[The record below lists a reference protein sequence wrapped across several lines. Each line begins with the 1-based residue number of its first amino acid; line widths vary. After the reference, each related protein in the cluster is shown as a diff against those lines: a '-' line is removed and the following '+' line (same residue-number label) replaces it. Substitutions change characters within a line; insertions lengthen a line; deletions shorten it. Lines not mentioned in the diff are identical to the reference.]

1 MLILVFYLK
10 YICKASLFL
19 WFPRPQLNH
28 DASEC
33 NCIYCFLELLNL
45 FSASVRAIIRAS
57 YSWSKTYFPAWGWAD
72 EIFHNTDCYLT
83 LQPLLNYFSS
93 ALSPTNW
100 DNFGPPWPNTPEKG
114 SWDGWLCG
122 PIGHS
127 PLIFHLYKISIYI
140 SLEFNLIGMPPHR
153 VQSGKVIITDHL

>member
-1 MLILVFYLK
+1 MVTFLFCFFIDLNTGDIFPHTLHPLIFHL
-10 YICKASLFL
+10 SLFL
-19 WFPRPQLNH
+19 SLCFPFSFSSWRSFVKLQ
-28 DASEC
+28 
-33 NCIYCFLELLNL
+33 IWVFLP
-45 FSASVRAIIRAS
+45 SAAV
-57 YSWSKTYFPAWGWAD
+57 
-72 EIFHNTDCYLT
+72 
-83 LQPLLNYFSS
+83 SS

-114 SWDGWLCG
+114 SWNGWLCG